1 MRTFFPGTHAFSKD
15 GVVWGYSGK
24 YEEANHGHV
33 LSFEYSNESLDEN
46 RVLKY
51 QDRLGTDAKEW
62 KGKERVL
69 FTTFLMRKRWLTV
82 YPDRLMIDRLDHV

>member
-1 MRTFFPGTHAFSKD
+1 M
-15 GVVWGYSGK
+15 VWL
-24 YEEANHGHV
+24 

-46 RVLKY
+46 RVSKH
-51 QDRLGTDAKEW
+51 QNRLGTDAKER

-82 YPDRLMIDRLDHV
+82 YPDRLRIDRLDHV